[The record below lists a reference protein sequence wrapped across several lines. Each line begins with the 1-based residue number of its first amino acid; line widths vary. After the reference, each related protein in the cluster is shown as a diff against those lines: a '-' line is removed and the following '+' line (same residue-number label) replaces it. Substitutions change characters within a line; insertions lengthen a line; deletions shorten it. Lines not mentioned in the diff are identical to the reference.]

1 MTYAASSVAPSNQL
15 ESPSFEIAIIKR
27 TADTIAT
34 SSGNVNTSGMLV
46 GKKIE
51 QMTRTGATNIAI
63 CSVEPTAI
71 STAMSILFLKAI
83 IIADACSAAFPTIAT
98 MMTPINS

>member
-34 SSGNVNTSGMLV
+34 RLRQCKNKRHACRKKDRTDDENRCDKHSDLQRRADCNFNRNVHFIFEGHNN
-46 GKKIE
+46 
-51 QMTRTGATNIAI
+51 R
-63 CSVEPTAI
+63 
-71 STAMSILFLKAI
+71 
-83 IIADACSAAFPTIAT
+83 
-98 MMTPINS
+98 